1 MKEKYICPKCRNSVN
16 IGNRII
22 LTGKTRTGLRGMI
35 MIEGELGNYNSSFS
49 DDFTIIEGNRVK
61 FICPICHSSLSSW
74 KRKNLAHLI
83 MVENED
89 TEAHI
94 YFSQIYG
101 EKCAYKVIGKEL
113 IGSFGEHKDLYKPDW
128 LVENL

>member
-101 EKCAYKVIGKEL
+101 
-113 IGSFGEHKDLYKPDW
+113 
-128 LVENL
+128 

>member
-101 EKCAYKVIGKEL
+101 EKCTFKLEEKEVKATY
-113 IGSFGEHKDLYKPDW
+113 GEHLSRYTDPEW
-128 LVENL
+128 FMWF